1 MIGLAKAKARLFIIS
16 APSGSGKTTLLRKL
30 VAEKSL
36 KLAHSVSMTTR
47 PPRPGERDGK
57 DYHFISE
64 REFKGSIK
72 KNAFLEYEDNF
83 GYFYGTPK
91 SFIEKNL
98 KKGRSVLLAID
109 VKGAMKVRAAYPEE
123 SVFVFILPP
132 SLDAL
137 KKRLKKRMSDDGPA
151 IRTRLALAKKE
162 MSYKDR
168 YDYVI
173 VNDRIDRAFR
183 RLEGIVTQQIKGRV
197 SG

>member
-1 MIGLAKAKARLFIIS
+1 M
-16 APSGSGKTTLLRKL
+16 
-30 VAEKSL
+30 
-36 KLAHSVSMTTR
+36 
-47 PPRPGERDGK
+47 
-57 DYHFISE
+57 
-64 REFKGSIK
+64 
-72 KNAFLEYEDNF
+72 
-83 GYFYGTPK
+83 
-91 SFIEKNL
+91 
-98 KKGRSVLLAID
+98 AID

-183 RLEGIVTQQIKGRV
+183 RLEEIVTQQIKGRV

>member
-1 MIGLAKAKARLFIIS
+1 MK
-16 APSGSGKTTLLRKL
+16 SGAG
-30 VAEKSL
+30 
-36 KLAHSVSMTTR
+36 
-47 PPRPGERDGK
+47 
-57 DYHFISE
+57 
-64 REFKGSIK
+64 REGS
-72 KNAFLEYEDNF
+72 
-83 GYFYGTPK
+83 PK

-173 VNDRIDRAFR
+173 
-183 RLEGIVTQQIKGRV
+183 LEPLAKG
-197 SG
+197 